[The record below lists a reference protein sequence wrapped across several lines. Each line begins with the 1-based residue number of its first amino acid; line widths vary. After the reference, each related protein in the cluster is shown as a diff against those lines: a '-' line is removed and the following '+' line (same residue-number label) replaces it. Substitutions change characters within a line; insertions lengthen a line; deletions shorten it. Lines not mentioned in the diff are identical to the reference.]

1 MQSAPICNTVAYYIL
16 EMCWGEVFLKNLT
29 NFRMHLAWQKNLIIH
44 KLINAHIAFG
54 ETQHFHLRTTFFKFF
69 FFKQLT
75 STFSLSL
82 LKLCPSSPMSV
93 VGCGKRCVL
102 LHFNSRPTQM
112 SWNTVQPCTCTS
124 LQQRETLNHWKKNSA
139 VFSHFQLL
147 LHCSLKVQRFGLRGI

>member
-69 FFKQLT
+69 FFLSDWQVVFHCLYLNYAPHHQWVWLGVVRGVFYYT
-75 STFSLSL
+75 LIHAQHRCHGILFSLAHVYHCSNV
-82 LKLCPSSPMSV
+82 K
-93 VGCGKRCVL
+93 
-102 LHFNSRPTQM
+102 
-112 SWNTVQPCTCTS
+112 
-124 LQQRETLNHWKKNSA
+124 HWITGKNSA